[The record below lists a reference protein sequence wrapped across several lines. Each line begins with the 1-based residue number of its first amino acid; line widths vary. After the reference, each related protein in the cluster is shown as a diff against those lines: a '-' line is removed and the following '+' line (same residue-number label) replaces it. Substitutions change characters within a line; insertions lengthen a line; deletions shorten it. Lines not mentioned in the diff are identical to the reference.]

1 MSHATTAAIAT
12 KATTSPSTADTSHK
26 QKQGKARQSK
36 AKPNYPTVQLSVA
49 HTQQIQLR
57 TRLPVIQSTSEADA
71 QLGLRFPQ
79 YKCTATTVRS
89 IVQTA
94 CGGLWF
100 CALHG
105 MAKATVASLQT
116 PDLPDLP
123 DSPTTRVSYGYLGLH
138 TVPAMSNC
146 AHMSGQMTRPSGF
159 RKPHHQQTKKDTD
172 TSTMSELCDLC
183 PFFWFC
189 DKYMARY
196 FALYLIEMTG

>member
-94 CGGLWF
+94 CGGL
-100 CALHG
+100 
-105 MAKATVASLQT
+105 
-116 PDLPDLP
+116 
-123 DSPTTRVSYGYLGLH
+123 
-138 TVPAMSNC
+138 
-146 AHMSGQMTRPSGF
+146 
-159 RKPHHQQTKKDTD
+159 
-172 TSTMSELCDLC
+172 
-183 PFFWFC
+183 
-189 DKYMARY
+189 
-196 FALYLIEMTG
+196 